1 MKKSC
6 FIQAVVIVTILIAAI
21 IYVIQYKL
29 EDWFIKP
36 GKKFLISEAVK
47 NLDNEV
53 SYIQE
58 SVQKD
63 SLKSIMKYYFENI
76 KTMEEVVNLDE
87 EIFINEFEA
96 VIEDSILTDEEISKL
111 TMLLKREEYEK
122 SKSDRN

>member
-63 SLKSIMKYYFENI
+63 SLKSLMKYYFENI

-87 EIFINEFEA
+87 EIFLNEFKS

>member
-6 FIQAVVIVTILIAAI
+6 FIQAVVIFTILIAVI

-63 SLKSIMKYYFENI
+63 SLKSLMKYYFENI

-87 EIFINEFEA
+87 EIFINEFDA

>member
-6 FIQAVVIVTILIAAI
+6 FIQAVVIITILIAAI

-58 SVQKD
+58 SVRKD
-63 SLKSIMKYYFENI
+63 SLKSLMKYYFENI

-87 EIFINEFEA
+87 EIFINEFDA
-96 VIEDSILTDEEISKL
+96 VIEDSIITDEEISKL
-111 TMLLKREEYEK
+111 TLLLKREEYEK

>member
-63 SLKSIMKYYFENI
+63 SLKSLMKYYFENI

-87 EIFINEFEA
+87 EIFINEFE
-96 VIEDSILTDEEISKL
+96 VSN
-111 TMLLKREEYEK
+111 RG
-122 SKSDRN
+122 

>member
-6 FIQAVVIVTILIAAI
+6 FIQAVVIITILIAAI

-36 GKKFLISEAVK
+36 GKKFLISEAVN
-47 NLDNEV
+47 NLDNQV

-58 SVQKD
+58 SVHKD
-63 SLKSIMKYYFENI
+63 SLKLLVKYYFENI

-87 EIFINEFEA
+87 EIFINEFDA
-96 VIEDSILTDEEISKL
+96 VIEDSIITDEEISKL

>member
-63 SLKSIMKYYFENI
+63 SLKSLMKYYFENI

-87 EIFINEFEA
+87 EIFINEFKS

>member
-63 SLKSIMKYYFENI
+63 SLKSLMKYYFENI

>member
-6 FIQAVVIVTILIAAI
+6 FIQTVVIVTILIAAI

-63 SLKSIMKYYFENI
+63 SLKSLMKYYFENI

-87 EIFINEFEA
+87 EIFINEFDA

>member
-63 SLKSIMKYYFENI
+63 SLKSLMKYYFENI

-87 EIFINEFEA
+87 EIFINEFDA

>member
-47 NLDNEV
+47 NLDNEF

-63 SLKSIMKYYFENI
+63 SLKSLMKYYFENI
-76 KTMEEVVNLDE
+76 KTMEEVVNLE
-87 EIFINEFEA
+87 EDIFINEFKS

>member
-6 FIQAVVIVTILIAAI
+6 FIQAVVIFTILIAVI

-63 SLKSIMKYYFENI
+63 SLKSLMKYYFENI

>member
-29 EDWFIKP
+29 EDWFIKTS
-36 GKKFLISEAVK
+36 KKFLISEAVK

-63 SLKSIMKYYFENI
+63 SLKSLMKYYFENI

>member
-6 FIQAVVIVTILIAAI
+6 FIQSVVIVTILIAAI

-36 GKKFLISEAVK
+36 GKKILISEAVK

-63 SLKSIMKYYFENI
+63 SLKSLMKYYFENI

-87 EIFINEFEA
+87 EIFINEFDE
-96 VIEDSILTDEEISKL
+96 VIEDSIITDEEISKL
-111 TMLLKREEYEK
+111 TTLLKREEYEK

>member
-6 FIQAVVIVTILIAAI
+6 FIQSVVIVTILIAAI

-63 SLKSIMKYYFENI
+63 SLKSLMKYYFENI

-87 EIFINEFEA
+87 EIFINEFKS

>member
-1 MKKSC
+1 MKKNC

-63 SLKSIMKYYFENI
+63 SLKSLMKYYFENI

-87 EIFINEFEA
+87 EIFINEFDA